1 MLPLQSHAK
10 VQNFMEI
17 IKNYYIK
24 NKIQKNFKALEKY
37 NKLLNNSLT
46 KVGCIVDMDVI
57 KDVTPL
63 LGLIKHYEIRPENYI
78 ILGYKRTSEETHANG
93 TPFLID
99 KEINWQG
106 KIRNYH
112 ADRLAEQE
120 YDLLINYFSEPKLPL
135 LLLSSSIKA
144 KLRIGFQG
152 IDLQYNDIVIGCA
165 LTQEDIFVSEVKKVL
180 STIIHK

>member
-1 MLPLQSHAK
+1 MQSHAK
-10 VQNFMEI
+10 LQYILDIV
-17 IKNYYIK
+17 KNYNIK
-24 NKIQKNFKALEKY
+24 NKIRKNFKALESY
-37 NKLLNNSLT
+37 NKRLDNNLA
-46 KVGCIVDMDVI
+46 KVGCIVDMDVV
-57 KDVTPL
+57 KNVDPL
-63 LGLIKHYEIRPENYI
+63 LELIKYYSIRPENYI
-78 ILGYKRTSEETHANG
+78 VLGYKRESEETHANG

-144 KLRIGFQG
+144 KLRAGFEGIG
-152 IDLQYNDIVIGCA
+152 LQYNDIVIACSPA
-165 LTQEDIFVSEVKKVL
+165 DEKVFANELKKIL
-180 STIIHK
+180 ENIIRK